1 MRTLLALP
9 LVIVPLVALAEG
21 EAMIYRGA
29 AIPDA
34 ANDAVVTFLENR
46 GEIDV
51 TCRSEVQAIVRNTA
65 GDESTIVSEPIVRLL
80 KAGRRIEHRFDFAP
94 TMHWMRQSTGDGSW
108 RIRAVPAHA
117 TTLTCQ
123 PGDEASS
130 NGQPPPIAVR
140 TLTHLMSGL
149 CVHAYQD
156 WGDPPNGTT
165 VVLRGGGCGQRLTR
179 LQFRMLR
186 NGAIQHINS
195 GKCLHPA
202 GGAAIPANGTRL
214 VLWESCSGSRLEY
227 SFTANGSLM
236 QRSSGKCIHPENGA
250 DVPVDETPLVL
261 WDGCDL
267 PRIAFQFN

>member
-1 MRTLLALP
+1 
-9 LVIVPLVALAEG
+9 
-21 EAMIYRGA
+21 
-29 AIPDA
+29 
-34 ANDAVVTFLENR
+34 
-46 GEIDV
+46 
-51 TCRSEVQAIVRNTA
+51 
-65 GDESTIVSEPIVRLL
+65 
-80 KAGRRIEHRFDFAP
+80 
-94 TMHWMRQSTGDGSW
+94 
-108 RIRAVPAHA
+108 
-117 TTLTCQ
+117 
-123 PGDEASS
+123 
-130 NGQPPPIAVR
+130 
-140 TLTHLMSGL
+140 
-149 CVHAYQD
+149 
-156 WGDPPNGTT
+156 
-165 VVLRGGGCGQRLTR
+165 
-179 LQFRMLR
+179 MLR